1 MSLLIKNCI
10 LRNREGLWDVY
21 CEDKTINKIGQNPDL
36 DADTTIDLEAKL
48 LVPAMIDPHIHL
60 DKVNILDSVR
70 KNVTGTLT
78 EAIEIIWDR
87 KRQYTDEDVIER
99 AGPVVEAA
107 IRNGTLAMRL
117 TLTSTL

>member
-78 EAIEIIWDR
+78 EAIENIWDLLPSGKCGYVTGR
-87 KRQYTDEDVIER
+87 KCNSSCCADE
-99 AGPVVEAA
+99 
-107 IRNGTLAMRL
+107 
-117 TLTSTL
+117 SSS